1 MLKLGIDLKL
11 PIEWIQMFRTLL
23 SIYLSWLILLSPRK
37 PLLKDN
43 VINKLLFVGI
53 LFVFAQSDMVSCILL
68 MMIYFLS
75 FQPILPMMN
84 EYFFEN
90 RPIADIIDENLRRSQ
105 AQGYGEPV
113 PTPIVY
119 NFYDGII
126 KKDLLKI

>member
-90 RPIADIIDENLRRSQ
+90 RPISNMIDENLRRTYEYV
-105 AQGYGEPV
+105 APT

-119 NFYDGII
+119 NFYEGIM